1 MLEAEIFRALA
12 DPTRRALFEQLHER
26 EMSVSELTAGLSISQ
41 PAVSQHLAALR
52 GAGLVTER
60 REGRFAYYRAEPQG
74 LTPVGLGRRGG
85 AMPTLIGHHDVKD
98 RDHWLASP
106 KREEFF
112 GPLGV
117 TNIRTFVDPQNPTHV
132 AVLMD
137 VADMDAFQAA
147 MQSEGAAEAMAY
159 DGVLPET
166 LVILVE
172 A

>member
-1 MLEAEIFRALA
+1 
-12 DPTRRALFEQLHER
+12 
-26 EMSVSELTAGLSISQ
+26 
-41 PAVSQHLAALR
+41 
-52 GAGLVTER
+52 
-60 REGRFAYYRAEPQG
+60 
-74 LTPVGLGRRGG
+74 
-85 AMPTLIGHHDVKD
+85 MPTVVAHHDVKD
-98 RDHWLASP
+98 TAHWLASP

-137 VADMDAFQAA
+137 VADMDALAAA
-147 MQSEGAAEAMAY
+147 METGAAGDAMAH
-159 DGVLPET
+159 DGVLPES